1 MYQRRFI
8 WLCLVLCGL
17 LTCIARADDFKLN
30 DGSSISGDVV
40 SGDESGLR
48 FRLPDETYSKPV
60 PWTNFSQE
68 DLKKL
73 AEDPKYQRFKL
84 GQFASI
90 YIEETQEEKRQKTDV
105 GQIKEPPRL
114 KRPDTSS
121 FFGSMVSS
129 QVGFFVLVVLYAAGI
144 YAAYEVALF
153 RRRPKGL
160 VCGLAAIPG
169 FGLLSPIIFISLPE
183 QRLTTGEETYEAV
196 AAPTAAPA
204 SPTFTVPGM
213 PSPST
218 PPAAAGQAGEHVEH
232 TSEHE
237 EAAEPDTHGL
247 RLAQAPAA
255 PSKPALPQPQIFQRG
270 AFMFNRRF
278 FETKFPN
285 FFGVVRPE
293 ADKNMI
299 LFFKAA
305 RGEYVVERISRISTN
320 DLHAQVRTAHATEEV
335 MIPFTE
341 IKEVHLKHKD
351 SP

>member
-1 MYQRRFI
+1 MDQRRLI
-8 WLCLVLCGL
+8 WLSLILCGL
-17 LTCIARADDFKLN
+17 LMGIARADDFKLL
-30 DGSSISGDVV
+30 DGSTVSGDVV
-40 SGDESGLR
+40 SGDENGIR

-68 DLKKL
+68 DLKKFTQ
-73 AEDPKYQRFKL
+73 DPKFQRFKL
-84 GQFASI
+84 GQYAST
-90 YIEETQEEKRQKTDV
+90 YIEETQEERRQKTDV

-114 KRPDTSS
+114 KRPAAGS
-121 FFGSMVSS
+121 FFGAMISS
-129 QVGFFVLVVLYAAGI
+129 QVGFFVLLMLYATGI

-153 RRRPKGL
+153 RRRPRGL

-169 FGLLSPIIFISLPE
+169 LGLLSPIIFISLPG
-183 QRLTTGEETYEAV
+183 QQLTSGEEEIYEAEGGAPATAP
-196 AAPTAAPA
+196 AAPP

-213 PSPST
+213 PPKAA
-218 PPAAAGQAGEHVEH
+218 PARTGEHEEH
-232 TSEHE
+232 EEHE
-237 EAAEPDTHGL
+237 EAPDTHGL
-247 RLAQAPAA
+247 KLAQTPAA

-293 ADKNMI
+293 ADKDMI

-305 RGEYVVERISRISTN
+305 RGQYIVERISRISAN
-320 DLHAQVRTAHATEEV
+320 DLHAQIRKGPVTEEV

-341 IKEVHLKHKD
+341 VQEVQLKHKD

>member
-1 MYQRRFI
+1 ML
-8 WLCLVLCGL
+8 WGL
-17 LTCIARADDFKLN
+17 LTGVARADSFQLL
-30 DGSSISGDVV
+30 DGSTITGDVV
-40 SGDESGLR
+40 SGDENGIR

-68 DLKKL
+68 DLKKFT
-73 AEDPKYQRFKL
+73 EDPKYQRFKL
-84 GQFASI
+84 GQYAST
-90 YIEETQEEKRQKTDV
+90 YVEETQEEKRQKTDV

-114 KRPDTSS
+114 KRPDAGS
-121 FFGSMVSS
+121 FFGAMVSS

-144 YAAYEVALF
+144 YAGYEVALF

-169 FGLLSPIIFISLPE
+169 FGFVSSIIFLSLPE
-183 QRLTTGEETYEAV
+183 QQLTAAEESYLPEA
-196 AAPTAAPA
+196 ATPAAAPA

-213 PSPST
+213 P
-218 PPAAAGQAGEHVEH
+218 AAQPEQVAAEHAEQAGEH
-232 TSEHE
+232 EHE
-237 EAAEPDTHGL
+237 AAPDTHGL
-247 RLAQAPAA
+247 HLAHSPAA

-278 FETKFPN
+278 FETKFPG
-285 FFGVVRPE
+285 FFGVVRRD
-293 ADKNMI
+293 ADKDLI

-305 RGEYVVERISRISTN
+305 RGQYIVERISRISAN
-320 DLHAQVRTAHATEEV
+320 DLHAQIRTAHATEEV

-341 IKEVHLKHKD
+341 IQEVQLKHKD